1 MITVQFNLSERKTP
15 LWKSYRESKELGLTL
30 LQPAGGLAELSVLL
44 RESCSKKKILDYFA
58 DASTAG

>member
-44 RESCSKKKILDYFA
+44 RESCSKKKMLD
-58 DASTAG
+58 